1 MFTVALFIIAK
12 TWKQHRC
19 SSVNERIR
27 KLIYTKRERERERD
41 SQVAQC
47 KRIHLP
53 MQETCLQSL
62 GQEEPLGKE
71 MATHASILA
80 WEIPWIEE
88 PDRLQSVPDVTK
100 SWTQL
105 SK

>member
-53 MQETCLQSL
+53 MQETPSIPGSGRAPGEGNGNPRQYSCL
-62 GQEEPLGKE
+62 GNP
-71 MATHASILA
+71 M
-80 WEIPWIEE
+80 
-88 PDRLQSVPDVTK
+88 DRGA
-100 SWTQL
+100 
-105 SK
+105 